1 MGETFS
7 VYFGR
12 TSVRAVVSVGGDSV
26 VGEGQAGWRASG
38 IPGRGTVVDRISV
51 MGGLVAD
58 VVAVL
63 GFVPVE
69 SLVLVLLRG
78 GEVTSVMRGDLAD
91 PGWEDHAER
100 VADLV
105 ARSGSDGVTAVVV
118 SEQGAMCPVRAAEFE
133 TLVGVVSAALRQRG
147 SRVLDAVVVDR
158 IEAGGRWHCLKDR
171 QVSGVLE
178 DPASSVLAVAAVVE
192 GRRMYGSREE
202 LAAFVNSDPARVAA
216 LAALLSDAGAAV
228 EPVEVSVRRVVAA
241 ARRMAAGAAP
251 GDAELAAVGAVL
263 TDVRIRDALLGLAVG
278 EDAAAAEALWA
289 LLARVLPNPFRVE
302 ALVLLAA
309 SAYARGD
316 GPLAGV
322 ALRAALSADPG
333 HRLAGLLDV
342 ALAGGVRPEELRVV
356 ITKAAA
362 AVTV

>member
-1 MGETFS
+1 MG
-7 VYFGR
+7 R
-12 TSVRAVVSVGGDSV
+12 
-26 VGEGQAGWRASG
+26 
-38 IPGRGTVVDRISV
+38 
-51 MGGLVAD
+51 LVAG

-69 SLVLVLLRG
+69 SLVLVLMRG
-78 GEVTSVMRGDLAD
+78 GAVTSVMRGDLAD
-91 PGWEDHAER
+91 PGWAVHAEH

-105 ARSGSDGVTAVVV
+105 LRSGSDGVIAVVV
-118 SEQGAMCPVRAAEFE
+118 SEQGAMCSVRVAEFE
-133 TLVGVVSAALRQRG
+133 SLVGVVSAALRQRG

-158 IEAGGRWHCLKDR
+158 IEAGGCWRRLDDVL
-171 QVSGVLE
+171 VSGVLDE
-178 DPASSVLAVAAVVE
+178 DPASSVFAVAAVVE

-202 LAAFVNSDPARVAA
+202 LVAFVDSDSERVAA
-216 LAALLSDAGAAV
+216 LAPLVSGAGGAG

-241 ARRMAAGAAP
+241 ARRMAAGTAP
-251 GDAELAAVGAVL
+251 DDGELAAVGATL

-289 LLARVLPNPFRVE
+289 LLARVLPDPFRVE

-322 ALRAALSADPG
+322 SLGAALSADPC

-342 ALAGGVRPEELRVV
+342 ALTGGVRPEEVRVV
-356 ITKAAA
+356 IAKAAA

>member
-1 MGETFS
+1 MN
-7 VYFGR
+7 
-12 TSVRAVVSVGGDSV
+12 
-26 VGEGQAGWRASG
+26 
-38 IPGRGTVVDRISV
+38 PGKGTVVDRISV
-51 MGGLVAD
+51 MGRLVAG

-69 SLVLVLLRG
+69 SLVLVLMRG
-78 GEVTSVMRGDLAD
+78 GAVTSVMRGDLAD
-91 PGWEDHAER
+91 PGWAVHAEH

-105 ARSGSDGVTAVVV
+105 LRSGSDGVISVVV
-118 SEQGAMCPVRAAEFE
+118 SEQGAMCSVRVAEFE
-133 TLVGVVSAALRQRG
+133 SLVGVVSAALRQRG
-147 SRVLDAVVVDR
+147 SRVLPAVVVDR
-158 IEAGGRWHCLKDR
+158 IEAGGYWRRLDDVL
-171 QVSGVLE
+171 VSGVLE
-178 DPASSVLAVAAVVE
+178 DPASSVFAVAAVVE

-202 LAAFVNSDPARVAA
+202 LVAFVDSDSERVAA
-216 LAALLSDAGAAV
+216 LAPLVSGAGGAG
-228 EPVEVSVRRVVAA
+228 EPEVSVRRVVAA
-241 ARRMAAGAAP
+241 ARRMAAGTAP
-251 GDAELAAVGAVL
+251 DDGELAAVGARL

-289 LLARVLPNPFRVE
+289 LLARVLPDPFRVE

-322 ALRAALSADPG
+322 SLGAALSADPG

-342 ALAGGVRPEELRVV
+342 ALTGGVRPEEVRVV
-356 ITKAAA
+356 IAKAAA

>member
-1 MGETFS
+1 MN
-7 VYFGR
+7 
-12 TSVRAVVSVGGDSV
+12 
-26 VGEGQAGWRASG
+26 
-38 IPGRGTVVDRISV
+38 PGKGTVVDRISV
-51 MGGLVAD
+51 MGRLVAG

-69 SLVLVLLRG
+69 SLVLVLMRG
-78 GEVTSVMRGDLAD
+78 GAVTSVMRGDLAD
-91 PGWEDHAER
+91 PGWAVHAEH

-105 ARSGSDGVTAVVV
+105 LRSGSDGVIAVVV
-118 SEQGAMCPVRAAEFE
+118 SEQGAMCSVRVAEFE
-133 TLVGVVSAALRQRG
+133 SLVGVVSAALRQRG

-158 IEAGGRWHCLKDR
+158 IEAGGCWRRLDDVL
-171 QVSGVLE
+171 VSGVLE
-178 DPASSVLAVAAVVE
+178 DPASSVFAVAAVVE

-202 LAAFVNSDPARVAA
+202 LVAFVDSDSERVAA
-216 LAALLSDAGAAV
+216 LAPLVSGAGGAG

-241 ARRMAAGAAP
+241 ARRMAAGTEP
-251 GDAELAAVGAVL
+251 DDGELAAVGATL

-289 LLARVLPNPFRVE
+289 LLTRVLPDPFRVE

-322 ALRAALSADPG
+322 SLGAALSADPG

-342 ALAGGVRPEELRVV
+342 ALTGGVRPEEVRVV
-356 ITKAAA
+356 IAKAAA